1 MQPSGKSTKVNDI
14 EKPISTN
21 ILGRDILGINANIPS
36 MSKTSIDLQDE
47 ELSLEFINKVK

>member
-1 MQPSGKSTKVNDI
+1 MRHNRKSTKVNDI

-21 ILGRDILGINANIPS
+21 ILGRDIFGINANIAS